1 MTVSTSKSCCSYNYK
16 SAVKGWTGHAP
27 HWFKLG
33 TSAEILVYLGFDY
46 SLSHQTASSLS
57 KCQIINISRENLGDM
72 ASPKAFLEKPY
83 QLNPTCEMIWKSAQF
98 YWTRL
103 TGSLFFFLPL
113 QKDYMELFHL
123 GPVPM
128 AFHYLLQQDQRWS
141 LMGWTIHSSLT
152 GGIQTGMLI
161 TQASIKLSKTFLDQS
176 HGEKQETALLTIQ
189 KVNNDLRIPPFV
201 KPIWGIKKHIHK
213 LYLDSYSYYFDR

>member
-103 TGSLFFFLPL
+103 TGSLFFFCPYRKIIWSFFTWALCPWL
-113 QKDYMELFHL
+113 SIIFCSKIKGDLWWDGQFI
-123 GPVPM
+123 PVWQVG
-128 AFHYLLQQDQRWS
+128 YRQ
-141 LMGWTIHSSLT
+141 GCSSLKLPSNC
-152 GGIQTGMLI
+152 QRRFLI
-161 TQASIKLSKTFLDQS
+161 NHMERSRKPLSWQS
-176 HGEKQETALLTIQ
+176 
-189 KVNNDLRIPPFV
+189 R
-201 KPIWGIKKHIHK
+201 
-213 LYLDSYSYYFDR
+213 R